1 MFPPTAE
8 PRQAAGPAHRAS
20 SLSPRVSVVMTTYGD
35 EPERLRRAIDSIIA
49 QTLTDLE
56 CIVVFEPNDDNY
68 AALVRTVTD
77 PRVVLVQSAQARGK
91 PACFNAGLEVA
102 RGRYIARMDSDDFAY
117 SERLA
122 RQVAF
127 LEANPGISVVGSAAR
142 LLDERDRV
150 VGVRQFPSSHG
161 GILRSMIVMNPMF
174 HPSVVWDR
182 DRVGRDLRYN
192 ARVEVEDLELWMR
205 LIRKGHLFANLPE
218 ILIDYRQPP
227 KYSRPRGAW
236 RGVLF
241 VRLRH
246 WRIGFKYP
254 PILAGIPVF
263 CGLSV
268 MPQAVIDRI
277 IGRNRISDRL
287 RWIRQ
292 A

>member
-1 MFPPTAE
+1 MPYAV
-8 PRQAAGPAHRAS
+8 GS
-20 SLSPRVSVVMTTYGD
+20 SPRSSSTSPLVSVVMTTYGD
-35 EPERLRRAIDSIIA
+35 EPDRLRRAIDSIFA

-68 AALVRTVTD
+68 SFLAGTVTD
-77 PRVVLVQSAQARGK
+77 PRVVFVRGTQGRGK
-91 PACFNAGLEVA
+91 SACFNAGLEAA

-127 LEANPGISVVGSAAR
+127 LETNPDISVVGSAAR

-150 VGVRQFPSSHG
+150 VGVRQFPSSHE
-161 GILRSMIVMNPMF
+161 GILRSMIVMVPMF

-182 DRVGRDLRYN
+182 DRVGRDLRYD
-192 ARVEVEDLELWMR
+192 ARAGSEDLELWMR
-205 LIRKGHLFANLPE
+205 LIRRGHRFANLPE
-218 ILIDYRQPP
+218 VLIDYRQPP
-227 KYSRPRGAW
+227 MYSRPRSAW

-254 PILAGIPVF
+254 PILAGIVVF

-268 MPQAVIDRI
+268 LPQAVIDRI

-287 RWIRQ
+287 RWIR
-292 A
+292 

>member
-1 MFPPTAE
+1 MLPPRAE
-8 PRQAAGPAHRAS
+8 PRQAVGPSPS
-20 SLSPRVSVVMTTYGD
+20 STSTPPLVSVVMTTYGD
-35 EPERLRRAIDSIIA
+35 EPDRLRRAIDSILA
-49 QTLTDLE
+49 QTLIDLE

-68 AALVRTVTD
+68 TVLARTVTD
-77 PRVVLVQSAQARGK
+77 PRVVLVQGAQGRGK

-127 LEANPGISVVGSAAR
+127 LETNPDISIVGSAGR

-150 VGVRQFPSSHG
+150 VGVRQFPSSHE
-161 GILRSMIVMNPMF
+161 GILRSMIVTNPIF

-182 DRVGRDLRYN
+182 DRVGRDLRYD
-192 ARVEVEDLELWMR
+192 ARVRVEDLELWMR
-205 LIRKGHLFANLPE
+205 LIRGGHRFANLPE
-218 ILIDYRQPP
+218 VLIDYRQPP
-227 KYSRPRGAW
+227 KYSRPRGNW

-268 MPQAVIDRI
+268 MPQAIIDRI
-277 IGRNRISDRL
+277 VGRNRISDRL
-287 RWIRQ
+287 RWIRK